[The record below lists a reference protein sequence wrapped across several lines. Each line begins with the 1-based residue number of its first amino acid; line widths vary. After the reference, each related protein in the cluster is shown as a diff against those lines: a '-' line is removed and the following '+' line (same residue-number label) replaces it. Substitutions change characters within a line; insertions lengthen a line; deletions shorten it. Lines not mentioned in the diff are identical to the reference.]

1 MKSKIFIAFTVVIL
15 NSAIA
20 FAQTTED
27 ITITTYYPSPFG
39 VYGELR
45 SDREAI
51 GATYSNDT
59 NVCWGSAATCPFGS
73 VVIPTVAGSPD
84 VDLVVEG
91 SVGIGT
97 ANPRSPAPNAQPGNL
112 DVNDV
117 WLRGAVPPRWASQGG
132 VLDYS
137 TCYQKQIGS
146 PTGPH
151 TGYCRQGYINVGG
164 TTDGNDWIPESIVCC
179 ELQGITTVNW
189 NTRPIWGA
197 NCTNN
202 PC

>member
-1 MKSKIFIAFTVVIL
+1 MNNKIFITFAFVVL
-15 NSAIA
+15 QSATA

-39 VYGELR
+39 IYNELR
-45 SDREAI
+45 SQRIAV
-51 GATYSNDT
+51 GANYASAVWSWDT
-59 NVCWGSAATCPFGS
+59 DGGNPEMNEFRQDADL
-73 VVIPTVAGSPD
+73 IVAGN
-84 VDLVVEG
+84 
-91 SVGIGT
+91 VGIGT
-97 ANPRSPAPNAQPGNL
+97 VNPSFPAPNAMSGNL

-117 WLRGAVPPRWASQGG
+117 WLRGAVPPRWASQSA
-132 VLDYS
+132 VLDYN

-151 TGYCRQGYINVGG
+151 TGYCQQGYINVGG
-164 TTDGNDWIPESIVCC
+164 ATDGNDWIPESIVCC
-179 ELQGITTVNW
+179 QLQGITTVNW
-189 NTRPIWGA
+189 GTRPIWGT